1 METFQF
7 ELVSPDSLVRDTSA
21 EMVIVPGMDGDFGVL
36 PSHSPMMSTIRPGVV
51 EVFETVGGDADRL
64 FVKGGLAQVTPTGL
78 TILAEEALPLSE
90 VDLDDLAASIT
101 AAAQSVEDAEDDVA
115 RECAERELAWMEAL
129 SEIMSH

>member
-7 ELVSPDSLVRDTSA
+7 ELVSPDALLKDTTA
-21 EMVIVPGMDGDFGVL
+21 AMVIVPGMDGDFGVL
-36 PSHSPMMSTIRPGVV
+36 PGHSPMMSTIRPGVV
-51 EVFETVGGDADRL
+51 ELYESEGGDAERL

-78 TILAEEALPLSE
+78 TILAEEALPLSD

-101 AAAQSVEDAEDDVA
+101 AAAKSVEDAEDDVA
-115 RECAERELAWMEAL
+115 RERAERELAWMETL